1 MQIDRHK
8 PSNPERAGVS
18 LRRIAITVSL
28 GLLVTA
34 AMLLPL
40 GTSRAGLLASP
51 AFAAGDGDG
60 AAGSSGGFHSAVDDA
75 TATANTE
82 SGEDSAESVLV
93 PAASNEKSTPKVI
106 KEVGRVTGDTELST
120 EEELEAIR
128 NGWGTW
134 RTADGPESV
143 IAQ

>member
-8 PSNPERAGVS
+8 PSNPEGVITA
-18 LRRIAITVSL
+18 LRHIVNTVSL

-34 AMLLPL
+34 ALLLPL
-40 GTSRAGLLASP
+40 GTSGAGLLASP
-51 AFAAGDGDG
+51 AFAAGDG
-60 AAGSSGGFHSAVDDA
+60 AAGSSGGFRSAVDDA
-75 TATANTE
+75 AATANVE
-82 SGEDSAESVLV
+82 SGDDSAESVLL
-93 PAASNEKSTPKVI
+93 PAASDERSTPKVI
-106 KEVGRVTGDTELST
+106 KEVGGVTGETELST